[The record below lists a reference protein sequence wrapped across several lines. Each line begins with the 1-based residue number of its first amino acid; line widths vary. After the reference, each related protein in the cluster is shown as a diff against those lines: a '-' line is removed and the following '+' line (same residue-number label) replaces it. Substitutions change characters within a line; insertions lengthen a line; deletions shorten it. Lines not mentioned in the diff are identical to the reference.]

1 MLISNLEHVE
11 PLISDLVVCPANSI
25 KGGRLVLTEADA
37 NAGDGAASVRVVAAA
52 VGSYTKT
59 YTSSRTSVRVSVR
72 ETRTGSLSYA
82 LGNSHATARLGN
94 QTDMSGSVDYDS
106 HYG

>member
-11 PLISDLVVCPANSI
+11 PLTSELVVCPAERI
-25 KGGRLVLTEADA
+25 KGGRLVYTEA
-37 NAGDGAASVRVVAAA
+37 NASARNGAAGVRVVAAA
-52 VGSYTKT
+52 VGSYTST

-72 ETRTGSLSYA
+72 NTRSRSLSRA
-82 LGNSHATARLGN
+82 LGNAHATARLGN